1 MKSLYTMKFV
11 AVEVID
17 LTSIQPGILKGHYEV
32 STCMPIDSTLGQRHA
47 CVPPSQSHTIRSPPL
62 KRRRM
67 PRGRA
72 RGDERDG
79 DRGPQITGEY
89 TEIMFRRLSDADIN
103 ALHAAVDTQRTHM
116 ITMDT
121 SLYSNADDTIKS
133 AFCSRIR
140 RVCPQAS
147 DQLIALV
154 FTVVA
159 NQCQAHM
166 AYLCGVNAITP
177 MPTIQQMQG
186 DIAAL
191 QHNMEGVRGD
201 IGVLQHNM
209 DGLQRNMDG
218 LQRNM
223 EEVQKTMS
231 AILHRLPG

>member
-1 MKSLYTMKFV
+1 MKFV

-67 PRGRA
+67 RRGRA

-79 DRGPQITGEY
+79 DRGPQIAGECM
-89 TEIMFRRLSDADIN
+89 ERMFRRLSDADIN

-121 SLYSNADDTIKS
+121 SLYSS
-133 AFCSRIR
+133 AHIR
-140 RVCPQAS
+140 SVCPQAS

-154 FTVVA
+154 FTIVA

-177 MPTIQQMQG
+177 MPT
-186 DIAAL
+186 
-191 QHNMEGVRGD
+191 VF
-201 IGVLQHNM
+201 
-209 DGLQRNMDG
+209 
-218 LQRNM
+218 
-223 EEVQKTMS
+223 
-231 AILHRLPG
+231 AILLS